1 MQDMFDTNK
10 IKPQAQQKEQA
21 QAQKSCFVDH
31 KYLLT
36 LANLRPT
43 LICWNPVTGIYDALR
58 DLVHFVQF

>member
-43 LICWNPVTGIYDALR
+43 LFVEIRW
-58 DLVHFVQF
+58 LVYMMRYAI